1 MRRSTV
7 LVLPLAVAA
16 VAALAGCGRLG
27 MGGGDAD
34 AEMQQRVH
42 AALDV
47 RRPPFVTPDAE
58 GRRLWKETRA
68 FYEARRFAP
77 AWIDRRAPRPQ
88 MDALIGALEG
98 SAREGI
104 DPELYGA
111 SELEARRKEA
121 TRGFLSKKG
130 FDPNE
135 AGALDVWLSYLYM
148 KFASDLA
155 DGISDLA
162 KADDT
167 WQIEPQKF
175 DPRASLEDALAS
187 NRIAESL
194 DALTPTTP
202 QYKAL
207 RSALAEY
214 REIAA
219 RGGWPALPRGF
230 RLKPGQ
236 RSAGVAQLA
245 RRLAASGDYNGSV
258 KSNGAQVYGPELQDA
273 MKRFQRRH
281 GAAEDAVVGPAAIEA
296 LNVPV
301 AARISEIELN
311 MERWRWLP
319 RDLGKRYVLVNIPA
333 YRLDVW
339 DNGRVPLSMPVVVG
353 KKDSPTPIFADRM
366 TYIVFSPYWNV
377 PPDIARD
384 ETLPSMLKDPDFLE
398 RANMEIVDR
407 AGTVVDASDVDID
420 DYSAYR
426 FRQRPGGSNA
436 LGLVKFMFP
445 NQFNVYLHDTPADSL
460 FERVG
465 RSLSHGCVRV
475 AEPEALAA
483 YVLRDQPEW
492 TTARIE
498 EAMHAEEERTVKLAS
513 PLPVY
518 LGYWTAEVSADG
530 LLRFTNDVYGVD
542 ARQERMMAER
552 VGRMRKSAAAAPAV
566 RPPDLPAGR
575 SPASKDRSSGTR
587 KSGERGR
594 LAGTASQ

>member
-1 MRRSTV
+1 MRRST
-7 LVLPLAVAA
+7 LYALPFAIAV
-16 VAALAGCGRLG
+16 VAALAGCGRLRV
-27 MGGGDAD
+27 GGEPDV
-34 AEMQQRVH
+34 EMQQRIH
-42 AALDV
+42 SALDA
-47 RRPPFVTPDAE
+47 RLPPFVTADAE

-68 FYEARRFAP
+68 FYEARQFEP
-77 AWIDRRAPRPQ
+77 AWIERRVPRPE
-88 MDALIGALEG
+88 MDALIRALED

-111 SELEARRKEA
+111 SELEARRKDA

-135 AGALDVWLSYLYM
+135 AGALDVWLTYLYM

-162 KADDT
+162 RADDT
-167 WQIEPQKF
+167 WQIEPEKF

-187 NRIAESL
+187 HRVAESL
-194 DALTPTTP
+194 EALTPTAP
-202 QYKAL
+202 PYKAL
-207 RSALAEY
+207 RASLAEY

-219 RGGWPALPRGF
+219 RGGWPAVPRDL

-236 RSAGVAQLA
+236 RKAGVAQLA
-245 RRLAASGDYNGSV
+245 RRLAASGDYKGNIT
-258 KSNGAQVYGPELQDA
+258 SNAGPQTYGPELQEA

-281 GAAEDAVVGPAAIEA
+281 GLSEDAIVGPAAIEA

-301 AARISEIELN
+301 TTRISEIELN

-333 YRLDVW
+333 YRLEVW
-339 DNGRVPLSMPVVVG
+339 DNGQVPLSMPVVVG

-398 RANMEIVDR
+398 RTNMEIVDR
-407 AGTVVDASDVDID
+407 SGAVVDASDVDMD
-420 DYSAYR
+420 DPTAYR

-460 FERVG
+460 FERAG

-492 TTARIE
+492 TAARIE

-518 LGYWTAEVSADG
+518 LAYFTAEASADG
-530 LLRFTNDVYGVD
+530 LLRFTKDVYGVD

-552 VGRMRKSAAAAPAV
+552 AGRMRKSAAAAPPL
-566 RPPDLPAGR
+566 RPPALQDAR
-575 SPASKDRSSGTR
+575 RAATDRASGTR
-587 KSGERGR
+587 KSGARGR

>member
-1 MRRSTV
+1 MRRSAVRV
-7 LVLPLAVAA
+7 LLFALAIVPFM
-16 VAALAGCGRLG
+16 AGCGRLR
-27 MGGGDAD
+27 GGGDAD
-34 AEMQQRVH
+34 QEMQQRIH
-42 AALDV
+42 TALDA
-47 RRPPFVTPDAE
+47 RRPPFVTADAE

-68 FYEARRFAP
+68 FYEARHFAP
-77 AWIDRRAPRPQ
+77 AWIERRVPRPE
-88 MDALIGALEG
+88 MDEFIDALEK

-104 DPELYGA
+104 DPDLYGA
-111 SELEARRKEA
+111 SELKARHAEA
-121 TRGFLSKKG
+121 TRGFLSRKG
-130 FDPNE
+130 FDTEE
-135 AGALDVWLSYLYM
+135 AGRLDVWLTYLYM

-162 KADDT
+162 RADDA
-167 WQIEPQKF
+167 WQIEPEKF
-175 DPRASLEDALAS
+175 DPRAALEKALAEHRIAQSLEALA
-187 NRIAESL
+187 
-194 DALTPTTP
+194 PTTP

-207 RSALAEY
+207 RSALAAY

-219 RGGWPALPRGF
+219 AGGWPALPSGF

-236 RSAGVAQLA
+236 RNAGVAQLA
-245 RRLAASGDYNGSV
+245 RRLSASGDYKGTIES
-258 KSNGAQVYGPELQDA
+258 KGTAQAYGPELQEA

-281 GAAEDAVVGPAAIEA
+281 GLTEDAVVGPAALAA
-296 LNVPV
+296 LNLPV
-301 AARISEIELN
+301 TARIRQIELN

-319 RDLGKRYVLVNIPA
+319 RDLGKRYLLVNIPA
-333 YRLDVW
+333 YRLEVW
-339 DNGRVPLSMPVVVG
+339 EDGRVPLSMPVVVG

-384 ETLPSMLKDPDFLE
+384 ETLPSMLKDPDFLA
-398 RANMEIVDR
+398 RTNMEIVDR
-407 AGTVVDASDVDID
+407 SGAVVDASDVDLD
-420 DYSAYR
+420 DPGAYR

-460 FERVG
+460 FELTG

-492 TTARIE
+492 TAERIE
-498 EAMHAEEERTVKLAS
+498 EAMHAEEERTVKLSS

-518 LGYWTAEVSADG
+518 LGYWTAEASADG
-530 LLRFTNDVYGVD
+530 LLRFADDVYGVD

-552 VGRMRKSAAAAPAV
+552 VSRMRRSAAAAPAV
-566 RPPDLPAGR
+566 RPGDLQAARPPAP
-575 SPASKDRSSGTR
+575 SDRASGTW
-587 KSGERGR
+587 KSARRGR